1 MNALPKLPVPPV
13 SRMRELALN
22 GIEKGEQ
29 SFYPS
34 TADALMP
41 SAMERDYHTLL
52 VPVAAGE
59 LIDKI
64 TILQLKAE
72 RLQRPEALANVGR
85 ELQALEAVLNEASP
99 ALGVHAVLS
108 LTDALQ
114 AINTQLWDVEDALR
128 LLEAEKRFDQ
138 EFIRLARSVYQLN
151 DQRAALKRKIN
162 EACGSSLVDREKL
175 RRTKA
180 SKKRNEQIN

>member
-1 MNALPKLPVPPV
+1 
-13 SRMRELALN
+13 
-22 GIEKGEQ
+22 
-29 SFYPS
+29 
-34 TADALMP
+34 
-41 SAMERDYHTLL
+41 MERDYHTLL

-64 TILQLKAE
+64 TILRLKTE

-108 LTDALQ
+108 LTDVLQ
-114 AINTQLWDVEDALR
+114 AINTHLWDVEDALR
-128 LLEAEKRFDQ
+128 VLEAKKRFDQ

-162 EACGSSLVDREKL
+162 EACGSSLVEEKSYGEQ
-175 RRTKA
+175 KPQ
-180 SKKRNEQIN
+180 KKRNKSISDPIEQ

>member
-1 MNALPKLPVPPV
+1 
-13 SRMRELALN
+13 
-22 GIEKGEQ
+22 
-29 SFYPS
+29 
-34 TADALMP
+34 
-41 SAMERDYHTLL
+41 MERNSDTLL

-64 TILQLKAE
+64 TILRLKTE

-85 ELQALEAVLNEASP
+85 ELQALEAVLTEAGP
-99 ALGVHAVLS
+99 ALGVDAMLT

-128 LLEAEKRFDQ
+128 LLEAEQRFDE

-151 DQRAALKRKIN
+151 DQRAALKRQIN
-162 EACGSSLVDREKL
+162 KACGSSLLEEK
-175 RRTKA
+175 
-180 SKKRNEQIN
+180 SYGEQKPPATGAGD

>member
-1 MNALPKLPVPPV
+1 
-13 SRMRELALN
+13 
-22 GIEKGEQ
+22 
-29 SFYPS
+29 
-34 TADALMP
+34 
-41 SAMERDYHTLL
+41 MERDYHTLL

-64 TILQLKAE
+64 TILRLKAE
-72 RLQRPEALANVGR
+72 RLQRPEALANVSR

-128 LLEAEKRFDQ
+128 LLEAEQRFDQ
-138 EFIRLARSVYQLN
+138 KFIRLARSVYQLN
-151 DQRAALKRKIN
+151 DQRAALKRQIN
-162 EACGSSLVDREKL
+162 EACGSSLLEEK
-175 RRTKA
+175 
-180 SKKRNEQIN
+180 SYGEQKPQKY